1 MSRYNKVERYA
12 SWWKLEIILY
22 RGDDIIAQGT
32 IKEVAEQLGVRKDTV
47 YWYTT
52 GAGYR
57 RAARVKD
64 QSKARRAV
72 VVS

>member
-1 MSRYNKVERYA
+1 MSRYQKVERYA
-12 SWWKLEIILY
+12 SWWNRGIILY

-32 IKEVAEQLGVRKDTV
+32 IREVAEQLGVRKDTI

-52 GAGYR
+52 GAGLR
-57 RAARVKD
+57 RAEARKD
-64 QSKARRAV
+64 QRKARRAV